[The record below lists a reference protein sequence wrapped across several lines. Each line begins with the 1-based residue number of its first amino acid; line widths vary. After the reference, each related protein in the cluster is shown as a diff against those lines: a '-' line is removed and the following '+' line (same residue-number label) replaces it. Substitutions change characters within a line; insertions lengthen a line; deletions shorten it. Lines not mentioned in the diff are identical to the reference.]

1 MIMLS
6 VAAVSD
12 DRTKFYQ
19 QCKELGLNMDL
30 IQRLKIGNGI
40 ADAEAAK
47 SLAKT
52 LSVGTKTAQPNEAIE
67 FLEMEALPK

>member
-12 DRTKFYQ
+12 DHTKFYQ

-30 IQRLKIGNGI
+30 IQRWMTSNGI

-47 SLAKT
+47 ILAKT
-52 LSVGTKTAQPNEAIE
+52 LSIGAKAAQAN
-67 FLEMEALPK
+67 